1 MITTQSSRTR
11 VWVSITV
18 MVAIY
23 IAAVY
28 WVYKASSGASQS
40 IARLVPL
47 ATSLAVVPLVLV
59 TLLAIFSMSSKSV
72 RYVARVRAAGISPEI
87 RETLANVA
95 AGEGDR
101 ERLRWLA
108 RHHRQPFEIIFTE
121 FLSSFGGQI
130 NSELRILAMEF
141 GLVKRWRRATGSR
154 NFLVQKMALANLGRV
169 GQSIDPCLLAHPVEQ
184 TRIEAAC
191 ASLSSGSPDAP
202 AQRYYKML
210 PDQSRLGRIRL
221 ADSLRPFATEICE
234 RYLAEDIA
242 SPDIRRARASVDLL
256 RAWERWIPIES
267 FSRLVGE
274 RDLELRLAALPAL
287 RYASASEQDAA
298 QEIVDLLE
306 LPDERA
312 HAVAAK
318 AASDIGLSATIPL
331 LVSQLRREGPASA
344 LAAAQALAEMG
355 SEGRDLLEHE
365 IVSSARPQYALQALE
380 QSLVAERG

>member
-1 MITTQSSRTR
+1 VITTKSSRTR

-23 IAAVY
+23 VAAVY

-47 ATSLAVVPLVLV
+47 ATSLAVVPMVLV
-59 TLLAIFSMSSKSV
+59 TLLAIFSMISKSV
-72 RYVARVRAAGISPEI
+72 RYVARVRAADISPEI

-108 RHHRQPFEIIFTE
+108 EHHRRPFEIIFTE

-141 GLVKRWRRATGSR
+141 GLVERWRRATRSR

-169 GQSIDPCLLAHPVEQ
+169 GQPIDPRLLAHPVEQ

-191 ASLSSGSPDAP
+191 ASLASGSPDAP
-202 AQRYYKML
+202 AQVYKML
-210 PDQSRLGRIRL
+210 PDQSMLGRIRL
-221 ADSLRPFATEICE
+221 ADSLRPFATEICD
-234 RYLAEDIA
+234 RYLAEGIR

-267 FSRLVGE
+267 FTRLVGE
-274 RDLELRLAALPAL
+274 RDIELRLAALPAL
-287 RYASASEQDAA
+287 RYASATEQDAA
-298 QEIVDLLE
+298 QEIVELLE

-312 HAVAAK
+312 QAAAAK
-318 AASDIGLSATIPL
+318 AASDIGLSASIPL
-331 LVSQLRREGPASA
+331 LLSQLRTGGPASA

>member
-1 MITTQSSRTR
+1 MITTKSSRTR

-23 IAAVY
+23 VAAVY

-59 TLLAIFSMSSKSV
+59 TLLAIFSMISKSV
-72 RYVARVRAAGISPEI
+72 RYVARVRAADISPEI

-95 AGEGDR
+95 AGDGDR

-108 RHHRQPFEIIFTE
+108 RHHPRPFEIIFTE

-141 GLVKRWRRATGSR
+141 GLVERWRRATRSR

-169 GQSIDPCLLAHPVEQ
+169 GQSIDPRLLAHPVEQ

-191 ASLSSGSPDAP
+191 ASLASGSPDAP
-202 AQRYYKML
+202 AQVYKML
-210 PDQSRLGRIRL
+210 PDQSMLGRIRL
-221 ADSLRPFATEICE
+221 ADSLRPFATGICD
-234 RYLAEDIA
+234 RYLAEGIR

-274 RDLELRLAALPAL
+274 RDIELRLAALPAL

-298 QEIVDLLE
+298 QEIVELLE

-312 HAVAAK
+312 QAAAAK
-318 AASDIGLSATIPL
+318 AASDIGLSASIPL
-331 LVSQLRREGPASA
+331 LLSQLRRGGPASA

>member
-1 MITTQSSRTR
+1 VITVKSSRTR

-23 IAAVY
+23 VAAVY

-59 TLLAIFSMSSKSV
+59 TLLAIFAMISKSV

-108 RHHRQPFEIIFTE
+108 RHHRRPFEIIFTE

-141 GLVKRWRRATGSR
+141 GLVERWRRATGSR

-169 GQSIDPCLLAHPVEQ
+169 GQPIDPRLLADPVEQ

-191 ASLSSGSPDAP
+191 ASLSSGSPDA
-202 AQRYYKML
+202 AAKVYKML
-210 PDQSRLGRIRL
+210 PDQSMLGRIRL
-221 ADSLRPFATEICE
+221 ADSLRPFATEICG
-234 RYLAEDIA
+234 RYLAEDIR

-256 RAWERWIPIES
+256 RAWERWIPIDS

-287 RYASASEQDAA
+287 RYASASEQDTA
-298 QEIVDLLE
+298 QEIVRLLE

-312 HAVAAK
+312 QAAAAK
-318 AASDIGLSATIPL
+318 AASDIGLSASMPL
-331 LVSQLRREGPASA
+331 LLSQLRKGGPASA

-355 SEGRDLLEHE
+355 SEGRDLLEQE

>member
-1 MITTQSSRTR
+1 
-11 VWVSITV
+11 

-23 IAAVY
+23 VAAVY

-47 ATSLAVVPLVLV
+47 ATSLAVVPMILV
-59 TLLAIFSMSSKSV
+59 TLLAIFSMISKSV
-72 RYVARVRAAGISPEI
+72 RYVARVRAADISPEI

-108 RHHRQPFEIIFTE
+108 GHHRHPFEIIFTE

-141 GLVKRWRRATGSR
+141 GLVERWRRATRSR

-169 GQSIDPCLLAHPVEQ
+169 GQPIDPRLLTHPVEQ

-191 ASLSSGSPDAP
+191 ASLTSGSPDAP
-202 AQRYYKML
+202 AQVYKML
-210 PDQSRLGRIRL
+210 PDQSMLGRIRL
-221 ADSLRPFATEICE
+221 ADSLRPFATEICD
-234 RYLAEDIA
+234 RYLAEGIR
-242 SPDIRRARASVDLL
+242 SPDIRRARANVDLL

-274 RDLELRLAALPAL
+274 RDIELRLAALPAL
-287 RYASASEQDAA
+287 RYASPTEQDAA
-298 QEIVDLLE
+298 QEIIELLE

-312 HAVAAK
+312 HTAAAK

-331 LVSQLRREGPASA
+331 LLSQLRKGGPASA

-380 QSLVAERG
+380 QSLIAERG

>member
-1 MITTQSSRTR
+1 VITTKSSRTR

-23 IAAVY
+23 VAAVY

-59 TLLAIFSMSSKSV
+59 TLLAIFSMISKSV
-72 RYVARVRAAGISPEI
+72 RYVARVRAAEISPEI

-95 AGEGDR
+95 AGDGDR

-108 RHHRQPFEIIFTE
+108 QHHPRPFEIIFTE

-130 NSELRILAMEF
+130 NSELRILAMEL
-141 GLVKRWRRATGSR
+141 GLVERWRRATRSR

-169 GQSIDPCLLAHPVEQ
+169 GQSIDPRLLGHPVEQ

-191 ASLSSGSPDAP
+191 ASLASGSPDAP
-202 AQRYYKML
+202 AQVYKML
-210 PDQSRLGRIRL
+210 PDQSMLGRIRL
-221 ADSLRPFATEICE
+221 ADSLRPFATEICG
-234 RYLAEDIA
+234 RYLAEGIR

-287 RYASASEQDAA
+287 RYASATEQDAA
-298 QEIVDLLE
+298 QEIVQLLE

-318 AASDIGLSATIPL
+318 AASDIGLSASIPL
-331 LVSQLRREGPASA
+331 LLSQMRKGGPASA

-355 SEGRDLLEHE
+355 PEGRDLLEHE

>member
-1 MITTQSSRTR
+1 MITTKSSRTR

-23 IAAVY
+23 VAAVY

-40 IARLVPL
+40 MARLVPL

-59 TLLAIFSMSSKSV
+59 TLLAIFSMISKSV
-72 RYVARVRAAGISPEI
+72 RYVARVRAADISPEI
-87 RETLANVA
+87 RKTLANVA
-95 AGEGDR
+95 AGDGDR

-108 RHHRQPFEIIFTE
+108 RHHLRPFEIIFTE
-121 FLSSFGGQI
+121 FLSSFEGQI

-141 GLVKRWRRATGSR
+141 GLVERWRRATRSR

-169 GQSIDPCLLAHPVEQ
+169 GEPIDPRLLGHAVEQ

-191 ASLSSGSPDAP
+191 AALASGSPDAP
-202 AQRYYKML
+202 AQVYKML
-210 PDQSRLGRIRL
+210 PDQSMLGRIRL
-221 ADSLRPFATEICE
+221 ADSLRPFATQICE
-234 RYLAEDIA
+234 RYLAEGIR
-242 SPDIRRARASVDLL
+242 SPDVRRARASVDLL

-267 FSRLVGE
+267 FSRLVSE

-287 RYASASEQDAA
+287 RYASATEQEAA
-298 QEIVDLLE
+298 QEIVELLE
-306 LPDERA
+306 FPDERA
-312 HAVAAK
+312 HAPAAK
-318 AASDIGLSATIPL
+318 AASEIGLSASIPL
-331 LVSQLRREGPASA
+331 LLSQLRRGGPGSA

>member
-1 MITTQSSRTR
+1 VITTKSSRTR

-23 IAAVY
+23 VAAVY

-47 ATSLAVVPLVLV
+47 ATSLAVVPMVLV
-59 TLLAIFSMSSKSV
+59 TLLAIFSMISKSV
-72 RYVARVRAAGISPEI
+72 RYVARVRAADISPEI

-108 RHHRQPFEIIFTE
+108 EHHRRPFEIIFTE

-141 GLVKRWRRATGSR
+141 GLVERWRRATRSR

-169 GQSIDPCLLAHPVEQ
+169 GQPIDPRLLAHPVEQ

-191 ASLSSGSPDAP
+191 ASLASGSPDAP
-202 AQRYYKML
+202 AQVYKML
-210 PDQSRLGRIRL
+210 PDQSMLGRIRL
-221 ADSLRPFATEICE
+221 ADSLRPFATEICD
-234 RYLAEDIA
+234 RYLAEGIR

-267 FSRLVGE
+267 FTRLVGE
-274 RDLELRLAALPAL
+274 RDIELRLAALPAL
-287 RYASASEQDAA
+287 RYASATEQDAA
-298 QEIVDLLE
+298 QEIVELLE

-312 HAVAAK
+312 QAAAAK
-318 AASDIGLSATIPL
+318 AASDIGLSASIPL
-331 LVSQLRREGPASA
+331 LLSQLRKGGPASA